1 MRKFFKSI
9 IQSCVKLFT
18 SFAPQ
23 KDMTGHF
30 YRARLFMLGQ
40 FQKLMMQRIRAEEY
54 NGHVLSF
61 VVPNY
66 LSDWRAQT
74 LSSKE
79 PETLEWINSMQD
91 EGVLW
96 DVGANIGVYSLYAAQ
111 AKSAKVFSFEPS
123 VFNLELLARNIFQ
136 NGLQD
141 KISIVPIALSNRTA
155 FNDMRMSI
163 TEWGGALS
171 TFGED
176 FGWDGKKI
184 DENFQYKTAGITMDD
199 AVNQLQIPLPSF
211 LKIDVDGLEHLI
223 LEGGDQVLKNVESV
237 LIEVNDYFQ
246 EQADG
251 VQQILTKAGLTL
263 VDKKLS
269 SDEFSEPSD
278 SQAQAAF
285 NQIWKRK

>member
-1 MRKFFKSI
+1 MKRFFKSI
-9 IQSCVKLFT
+9 IQNAVKLFI

-40 FQKLMMQRIRAEEY
+40 FQKLMMQRIRTEEH
-54 NGHVLSF
+54 NGHLLSF
-61 VVPNY
+61 VAPNY

-74 LSSKE
+74 FSSKE
-79 PETLEWINSMQD
+79 PETLDWIDSMQD
-91 EGVLW
+91 GGILW
-96 DVGANIGVYSLYAAQ
+96 DVGANIGVYSLYAG
-111 AKSAKVFSFEPS
+111 KSKNAKVFSFEPS

-136 NGLQD
+136 NELQD
-141 KISIVPIALSNRTA
+141 YIFIVPIALSNKTA
-155 FNDMRMSI
+155 FNKMRMGI

-176 FGWDGKKI
+176 FGWDGKKL

-199 AVNQLQIPLPSF
+199 AANQLNIPFPSF
-211 LKIDVDGLEHLI
+211 IKMDVDGLEHLI
-223 LEGGDQVLKNVESV
+223 LEGGNEVLKNVESI
-237 LIEVNDYFQ
+237 LIEVNDHFQ

-251 VQQILTKAGLTL
+251 VQQILTNAGLSL

-269 SDEFSEPSD
+269 SDEFSESSD
-278 SQAQAAF
+278 PQAEAAF